1 MDDSKVKFRNEIV
14 RKKNFFLNEIFE
26 IYLWCF
32 IAIVINIPTIYKSTK
47 HYISFEAIIF
57 SYYNQILVGITL
69 ALFPILFKLIF
80 GKLPFAY
87 IRNLR
92 EKTFESKN
100 IQINDNSN
108 GNSNIKVVI
117 SQNEIVT
124 EYEDD
129 SYFFK
134 CIKESKTISEKVYTR
149 AGAYLL
155 IGCLIAF
162 LGVALFYSPIF
173 PASTAKE
180 ITLKLLDYLP
190 RFGALF
196 FIEFIAF
203 FFLKQYKI
211 MLEEYRYYEA
221 IKRKRQ
227 DNFNL
232 LEIIDKN
239 KDSPEILKIIL
250 EKYSNEHSLKLL
262 NGETTEM
269 IETHKIINQDLDL
282 VSKISDLIKTIK
294 NK

>member
-1 MDDSKVKFRNEIV
+1 MNNNKEKIDIKSEI
-14 RKKNFFLNEIFE
+14 RKKTNIFLTEIFE
-26 IYLWCF
+26 FNFWYF
-32 IAIVINIPTIYKSTK
+32 IAVIINIPTIYTATK
-47 HYISFEAIIF
+47 YKISFEEVIF
-57 SYYNQILVGITL
+57 SYYNQILIGIILTL
-69 ALFPILFKLIF
+69 VPILFKLIF

-92 EKTFESKN
+92 EKTFENKN
-100 IQINDNSN
+100 IQISD
-108 GNSNIKVVI
+108 NSNIKVVI
-117 SQNEIVT
+117 DENDIFT
-124 EYEDD
+124 EYENE
-129 SYFFK
+129 SYLFK

-149 AGAYLL
+149 AGAYLF

-162 LGVALFYSPIF
+162 FGVILFYSPIF
-173 PASTAKE
+173 PASTAKDVSV
-180 ITLKLLDYLP
+180 KLLDYLP

-232 LEIIDKN
+232 LEIVDKN
-239 KDSPEILKIIL
+239 KDNPEILKIII
-250 EKYSNEHSLKLL
+250 EKYSSDHSLKLL

-269 IETHKIINQDLDL
+269 IEAQKIINQDLDL
-282 VSKISDLIKTIK
+282 VSKVSDLIKTIK